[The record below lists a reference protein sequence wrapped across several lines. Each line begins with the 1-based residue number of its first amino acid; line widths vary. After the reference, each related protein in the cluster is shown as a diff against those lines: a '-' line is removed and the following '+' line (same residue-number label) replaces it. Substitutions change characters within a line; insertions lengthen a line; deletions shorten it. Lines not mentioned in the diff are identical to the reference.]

1 MDQVVAQARAGHRF
15 PMVLLGLFA
24 ALALALASVGIYG
37 VMSYSVAERSHE
49 IGIRMALGAEQR
61 HVLRAVLGR
70 GLSLA
75 ALGVSIGLVGAL
87 AASRAMA
94 SLISGPRPEDSH
106 LVYGV
111 GAADPLT
118 FVVVTLVLTG
128 VGLLASAIPARRAT
142 KVDPMVALR
151 YE

>member
-1 MDQVVAQARAGHRF
+1 VVAQARAGHRF

-37 VMSYSVAERSHE
+37 VMSYSVAERTHE
-49 IGIRMALGAEQR
+49 IGIRMALGAKQR
-61 HVLRAVLGR
+61 HVLRAVLRR

-75 ALGVSIGLVGAL
+75 ALGVSIGLGGAL
-87 AASRAMA
+87 AASRVMA
-94 SLISGPRPEDSH
+94 SLISGPRPEDPH

-111 GAADPLT
+111 GVADPLT
-118 FVVVTLVLTG
+118 FAVVTLVLTG

>member
-1 MDQVVAQARAGHRF
+1 
-15 PMVLLGLFA
+15 MVLLGLFA

-37 VMSYSVAERSHE
+37 VMSYSVAERTRE

-75 ALGVSIGLVGAL
+75 ALGVGSGLGGAL
-87 AASRAMA
+87 AASRVMA
-94 SLISGPRPEDSH
+94 SLISGPRPEDGH

-111 GAADPLT
+111 GVADPLT
-118 FVVVTLVLTG
+118 YAVVSVVLAG
-128 VGLLASAIPARRAT
+128 AALLASYLPARRAT
-142 KVDPMVALR
+142 TVDPIVALR